1 MSRCP
6 KCQNEQCNKDGIVRG
21 RQRYRC
27 KICNHRHTVAYKW
40 YSEEVKRQAL
50 AMYLEGLG
58 FRSIGR
64 LLNCSHVAVYQWI
77 KQYGEQARLEALP
90 ATELNVVEM
99 DEMHSYVGSK
109 KTLVGYGLPLTEQ
122 ESDSLTW

>member
-1 MSRCP
+1 MSNCP
-6 KCQNEQCNKDGIVRG
+6 NCQNEQCAKDGIVGG

-27 KICNHRHTVAYKW
+27 KTCGYRHTVAYKW

-64 LLNCSHVAVYQWI
+64 LLNCSHVAAYQWI
-77 KQYGEQARLEALP
+77 KQYGEKARLDMP
-90 ATELNVVEM
+90 ATELDVVEM
-99 DEMHSYVGSK
+99 DEMHSYIGSK

-122 ESDSLTW
+122 ESDSSTW

>member
-6 KCQNEQCNKDGIVRG
+6 KCQNEQCSKDGIVGG

-27 KICNHRHTVAYKW
+27 KNCNHRHTVAYKW

-50 AMYLEGLG
+50 ALSLEGLG
-58 FRSIGR
+58 FGSIGR

-77 KQYGEQARLEALP
+77 KQYGEKASLDALP
-90 ATELNVVEM
+90 ATQLDVVER

-122 ESDSLTW
+122 ESDSSTW